1 MNNYKERIML
11 ENEITKDNTSL
22 LVMRFYTKVLKDEV
36 ISSFFIEKLGADM
49 KNTLWQKH
57 IILLSDFWYTI
68 SLGKGDY
75 RGNPFGPH
83 LLIEGLKRES
93 FESWLKIFFLTVDNI
108 YTQEIALKFK
118 EKSTI
123 IAGNFMRNLRL

>member
-22 LVMRFYTKVLKDEV
+22 LVMRFYTKVLKDEA

-57 IILLSDFWYTI
+57 ILLLSDFWYTI

-83 LLIEGLKRES
+83 LQIEGLKRES